1 MKNNIKNLKEWEKNY
16 FGIISSQKQSPIYFY
31 LKFLN
36 SKKFEKINGDIVE
49 AGVFKGSSLI
59 SSALILKSKKAFKN
73 KKIWG
78 YDTFT
83 GFPKYS
89 KKDDFEQF
97 RKLYETKQISLG
109 HFKDIL
115 KLKKYHKLLKKTNI
129 KVDNISSSNKFDNTS
144 VHLVKKKINF
154 FSLSSKINLI
164 KGDFKRTLKIEKN
177 LPKKISAGLIDCDLF
192 EGYEVTLK
200 FFWPRLSING
210 RLFLDEYYSLKFPGP
225 RIAVNSFLK
234 KNKDAF
240 LKKEGMTGDFERWSI
255 IKMDKI

>member
-1 MKNNIKNLKEWEKNY
+1 MKNNIKNLEEWEKNY
-16 FGIISSQKQSPIYFY
+16 FGIISSKKKSQLYFY

-59 SSALILKSKKAFKN
+59 SSALLLKTKKGFKN

-78 YDTFT
+78 YDTFS

-89 KKDDFEQF
+89 NKDDFKQF
-97 RKLYETKQISLG
+97 KKLYKTKQIS
-109 HFKDIL
+109 HNHYKNIL
-115 KLKKYHKLLKKTNI
+115 KLKKYHRLLKNTNI
-129 KVDNISSSNKFDNTS
+129 RANNISSSKKFNNTS
-144 VHLVKKKINF
+144 LQLVKKKINF
-154 FSLSSKINLI
+154 FNLSSKINLI
-164 KGDFKRTLKIEKN
+164 KGGFKNTFKNEKN

-192 EGYEVTLK
+192 EGYEITLK

-210 RLFLDEYYSLKFPGP
+210 KLFLDEYYSLKFPGP

-234 KNKDAF
+234 KNKDAV
-240 LKKEGMTGDFERWSI
+240 LVKEGVIGDFERWSI
-255 IKMDKI
+255 IKLGTI

>member
-1 MKNNIKNLKEWEKNY
+1 M
-16 FGIISSQKQSPIYFY
+16 
-31 LKFLN
+31 
-36 SKKFEKINGDIVE
+36 
-49 AGVFKGSSLI
+49 
-59 SSALILKSKKAFKN
+59 
-73 KKIWG
+73 
-78 YDTFT
+78 
-83 GFPKYS
+83 
-89 KKDDFEQF
+89 
-97 RKLYETKQISLG
+97 
-109 HFKDIL
+109 
-115 KLKKYHKLLKKTNI
+115 KKYHKLLKKTNI

-234 KNKDAF
+234 KK
-240 LKKEGMTGDFERWSI
+240 
-255 IKMDKI
+255 